1 MKRFAIAA
9 LGLALALGM
18 TTTTLAGGEGCDGC
32 PEGAKAEKAGC
43 DEKAKA
49 GCEGEKAKAGCDADK
64 AGCCDET
71 AKAGDQ
77 AKEDCGG
84 CAGAADT
91 KALMPIKNLAGEW
104 ETADADKDG
113 QPDVRVSYRVIS
125 NGTAVVET
133 IMAGTPHEM
142 ITVFHC
148 DAEGKLMLTHYC
160 ASGSQPRMRL
170 AKSEGSTL
178 KFEYVDGTNCDP
190 AKGFMGQ
197 LTMTM
202 AGTDQLKNE
211 WAILKDGKVAKTMTF
226 EFTRGGK
233 KSTK

>member
-32 PEGAKAEKAGC
+32 PEGAKAETKAGCEAEKAGC
-43 DEKAKA
+43 D
-49 GCEGEKAKAGCDADK
+49 GEKK

-84 CAGAADT
+84 CAGASDSV
-91 KALMPIKNLAGEW
+91 ALLPIKNLAGEW

-160 ASGSQPRMRL
+160 AAGSQPRMRL
-170 AKSEGSTL
+170 AKTEGSTL

-202 AGTDQLKNE
+202 TGTDQLKNE
-211 WAILKDGKVAKTMTF
+211 WAILKDGKAAKTMTF